1 MRVKVSMIILG
12 AISLISLLAIH
23 SAQQLR
29 AADASGG
36 RVATSDSRTPVLLE
50 LFTSEGCSDCPPAD
64 RLLQKFDQS
73 QPVAGADLIVLSEH
87 VDYWN
92 DDGWRDAYSS
102 RQYSERQSSYA
113 SQFGLS
119 SVYTPQLVIDGRFQL
134 VGSDQ
139 RQAILAIE
147 KATKAEKVPV
157 SVSSIKLE
165 AGNVVVVHVDAGA
178 LPSSSEAKTADVLI
192 GTADESD
199 ESHVSSG
206 ENARRT
212 LRHIAVLRSLT
223 RVAKVNQAAGYSG
236 EVSVNLN
243 PASAGNLRLIAIV
256 QEPEAGKVL
265 GAGSARISR

>member
-1 MRVKVSMIILG
+1 MRVKVSLIILA
-12 AISLISLLAIH
+12 AISLLVIH

-29 AADASGG
+29 AAGTSGS
-36 RVATSDSRTPVLLE
+36 RVATNDSRTPVLVE

-64 RLLQKFDQS
+64 QLLQKFDQS

-87 VDYWN
+87 VDYW
-92 DDGWRDAYSS
+92 DHDGWRDPYSS

-119 SVYTPQLVIDGRFQL
+119 TVYTPQLVIDGRFQL
-134 VGSDQ
+134 VGSDE

-157 SVSSIKLE
+157 SISSITLG
-165 AGNVVVVHVDAGA
+165 AGGLVTVHVDAGA
-178 LPSSSEAKTADVLI
+178 LPSSTAAKTADVLI

-199 ESHVSSG
+199 ESHVTSG

-212 LRHIAVLRSLT
+212 LRHISVLRSLT
-223 RVAKVNQAAGYSG
+223 RVTKVTQAGGFSG
-236 EVSVNLN
+236 DVSVNLN

-265 GAGSARISR
+265 GVGSARISR